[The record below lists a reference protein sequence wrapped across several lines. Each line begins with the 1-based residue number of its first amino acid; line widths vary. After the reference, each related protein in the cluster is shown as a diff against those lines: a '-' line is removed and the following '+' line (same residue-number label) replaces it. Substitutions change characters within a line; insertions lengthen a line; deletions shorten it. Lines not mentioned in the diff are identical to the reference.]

1 MKMGNAP
8 RRPSSRRA
16 KLLWPL
22 LLLLPP
28 LMALLDWD
36 DCGPSVRDRTANVD
50 ATSART
56 AGPDAGEPAARGQ
69 QTRASGPRREGS
81 SPARVPATPGAPE
94 ARSDACGNI
103 TPYGVCSGDVARA
116 CVNGRLLTVDCAAGD
131 ERCVMTR
138 EGASCLARRG
148 ADRDCSH
155 EDTPRCD
162 GETLRHCVDGSWETI
177 DCRMRLS
184 RCETSGA
191 SARCAPVSWPAAAFA
206 SAPAAREPVETCD
219 GRDNDLDSEIDE
231 GIACDSVALV
241 AFVPTGAR
249 LRDFEPRLQRELAIV
264 NRVFEPMVFEWNR
277 IVRTPLARAQFHP
290 DMFHALAGE
299 LSRAE
304 ARPSGQAAPP
314 GTTGLDFYIPVLFVE
329 AIATR
334 PPKAGMSTLPN
345 NRCGGV
351 RISDAP
357 AAAHGLVVVS
367 ETRQPET
374 LAHEIGHYLGLC
386 HTHDELSAYGLPGQ
400 TASECDGSGDG
411 ICDTA
416 FDPGPPHCVELASC
430 DPLCE
435 DSAVHPD
442 TGNVMSYYMSCR
454 HGLSP
459 EQLAEVERGLHL
471 RRGWFRCQQPGD
483 CACTPGVTGACPADM
498 SCQPGAAG
506 DAAGQCML
514 DGPALPGAP
523 CTYVNDCS
531 ASSVCLRPRN
541 DSSDAR
547 CARTCSGA
555 EPQCTCI
562 DVGLPY
568 PVCAEDLE

>member
-1 MKMGNAP
+1 MEMGNAP
-8 RRPSSRRA
+8 RTPSSRRA
-16 KLLWPL
+16 KQLWPL

-28 LMALLDWD
+28 LMALLDWGR
-36 DCGPSVRDRTANVD
+36 CGPPPRERTANMD
-50 ATSART
+50 ATSAR
-56 AGPDAGEPAARGQ
+56 AASPDAGEPAAPAQEARPG
-69 QTRASGPRREGS
+69 RPLPESR
-81 SPARVPATPGAPE
+81 SPAREPAAPIAPA
-94 ARSDACGNI
+94 ARSDACGNV

-116 CVNGRLLTVDCAAGD
+116 CVDGRLLAIDCAAND

-138 EGASCLARRG
+138 EGASCVARRG
-148 ADRDCSH
+148 AALDCSH
-155 EDTPRCD
+155 EDAPRCD
-162 GETLRHCVDGSWETI
+162 GDTLRHCVDGSWETI

-184 RCETSGA
+184 RCEAGA
-191 SARCAPVSWPAAAFA
+191 AARCAPVSLPVTGFAAA
-206 SAPAAREPVETCD
+206 PTAAESVETCD

-231 GIACDSVALV
+231 GIACDNIALV

-249 LRDFEPRLQRELAIV
+249 LRDFEARLQRELEIV
-264 NRVFEPMVFEWNR
+264 NRIFEPMVFEWNR

-290 DMFHALAGE
+290 DMFHALSGE

-304 ARPSGQAAPP
+304 AHPSGQAAAV

-329 AIATR
+329 AIATQ

-345 NRCGGV
+345 NHCGGV

-386 HTHDELSAYGLPGQ
+386 HTHDELSAYGLAG
-400 TASECDGSGDG
+400 TAASECDGSGDG

-416 FDPGPPHCVELASC
+416 FDPGPPHCLELATC
-430 DPLCE
+430 EPLCE
-435 DSAVHPD
+435 DASAHPD
-442 TGNVMSYYMSCR
+442 TSNVMSYYMTCR
-454 HGLSP
+454 RGLSA

-471 RRGWFRCQQPGD
+471 RRGWYRCQQPGD
-483 CACTPGVTGACPADM
+483 CPCTPGVAGACPADM

-506 DAAGQCML
+506 AAAGQCML

-531 ASSVCLRPRN
+531 ASSVCLRPR
-541 DSSDAR
+541 SGRTDAR

-555 EPQCTCI
+555 EAQCTCT